1 MNKFEQLMILTME
14 EYGELTQACSKKLR
28 KSKTA
33 DSLFIE
39 EVGDVL
45 CMIELILEHRLV
57 SVEDI
62 RKRIKVKRKKLSLWS
77 DLIES

>member
-14 EYGELTQACSKKLR
+14 ECGELTQACSKKLR
-28 KSKTA
+28 KSNTA